1 MDYRVLSIGTLP
13 ANPLWEERQPT
24 RTGHATTT
32 LIRSGDAVIVVDP
45 GLPEPALRARLSER
59 VRMEPKD
66 VTHVF
71 LTSFKPDVRAGLGL
85 FENAEWHISEPERES
100 VGVPLAMGLKRLAE
114 QEAAGEADPAE
125 TARLRRSL
133 ESEVSV
139 LQRCRAAP
147 DELAPGISL
156 FPLPGHTPGLTGLL
170 LAARQTVLIVGDA
183 VATQDHLERGMVL
196 KPCQD
201 AEAAKASFEEALE
214 IADLLI
220 LGRDNLVVNPTR
232 RPF

>member
-1 MDYRVLSIGTLP
+1 
-13 ANPLWEERQPT
+13 
-24 RTGHATTT
+24 
-32 LIRSGDAVIVVDP
+32 
-45 GLPEPALRARLSER
+45 
-59 VRMEPKD
+59 
-66 VTHVF
+66 
-71 LTSFKPDVRAGLGL
+71 SFKPDVRAGLGL
-85 FENAEWHISEPERES
+85 FENAEWLISEPERES